1 MIVVSDT
8 TPIIS
13 LIKMGQLGILK
24 KLFGIV
30 QIPEAVYHEL
40 TGNILFKDEG
50 EQVISSAFIQCV
62 TLEDKHSVDLL
73 RRSTNLDA
81 GESEAILLADSISN
95 SILLIDEEKGR
106 RVARNMGL
114 SITGTIGVLV
124 NAYEEG
130 FVDSDDIEVCIDI
143 IRNSK
148 LRISET
154 LINLLY
160 QKTH

>member
-1 MIVVSDT
+1 
-8 TPIIS
+8 
-13 LIKMGQLGILK
+13 MGQLGILK
-24 KLFGIV
+24 KLFGTV
-30 QIPEAVYHEL
+30 QIPEAVYYEL

-50 EQVISSAFIQCV
+50 EQVISSKFIQCV

-73 RRSTNLDA
+73 RRSTNLDT
-81 GESEAILLADSISN
+81 GESEAIVLADSISN

-143 IRNSK
+143 IRNSE

-160 QKTH
+160 HKTH

>member
-1 MIVVSDT
+1 LIVVSDT

-24 KLFGIV
+24 ELFGTV

-50 EQVISSAFIQCV
+50 EQVISSEFIQCV
-62 TLEDKHSVDLL
+62 TLDDKHSVDLL

-81 GESEAILLADSISN
+81 GESEAIILADSISD

-124 NAYEEG
+124 AAYEEG
-130 FVDSDDIEVCIDI
+130 FVSSDDIGVCINI

-148 LRISET
+148 LRISEN

>member
-24 KLFGIV
+24 KLFGTV

-40 TGNILFKDEG
+40 TGNVLFKDEG
-50 EQVISSAFIQCV
+50 EQVISSKFIQCV

-73 RRSTNLDA
+73 RRSTNLDT
-81 GESEAILLADSISN
+81 GESEAIVLADSISN

-160 QKTH
+160 HKTH